1 MYSVALDDSARPSRP
16 LSNATTVCHALLLD
30 RRTCVCFEILRGGR
44 RARVFSGAARAAA
57 GAGSWFA
64 ILLAS
69 FVVAP
74 TSGSRPPSPSPRLEA
89 VVLQLKLIGEA
100 QAIAGCTEQQVT

>member
-1 MYSVALDDSARPSRP
+1 MLSALRSCAAAARQS
-16 LSNATTVCHALLLD
+16 L
-30 RRTCVCFEILRGGR
+30 
-44 RARVFSGAARAAA
+44 FSAARAAA

-89 VVLQLKLIGEA
+89 VVLQLKRIGEA
-100 QAIAGCTEQQVT
+100 QAIAGCTEQQVREARAENWPGMQYFFMLDDIYGGCMEVNR